1 MASARVGSRDYQPRC
16 SSTATPPTPAP
27 LPRCCSASTSG
38 SSSRSRSS
46 SSRAQLMSGSP
57 RALALAPA
65 RGRPF
70 LPPRACHTRWHR
82 GTPTPDTDADSPCP
96 DFPQLGKIIPA
107 LEYGTDSQYSGKLK
121 LRIFNQDFPEC
132 LESVKITMGHQNV
145 DCKLQPI
152 LLLDEPLGHVQLYS
166 CDTAVVLQ

>member
-82 GTPTPDTDADSPCP
+82 GTPTPDTDADSHTRYRLQYLNAIRMLYYYTAVPVLCIDLVP
-96 DFPQLGKIIPA
+96 YCSFIVFESACAAVPS
-107 LEYGTDSQYSGKLK
+107 GTRVL
-121 LRIFNQDFPEC
+121 
-132 LESVKITMGHQNV
+132 V
-145 DCKLQPI
+145 
-152 LLLDEPLGHVQLYS
+152 LLDLSGSLIRAPPVGVY
-166 CDTAVVLQ
+166 